1 MVVMIVLLPALPQLN
16 SYSKNLM
23 LLEDDKLKGCYS
35 RIKIGFPRLLM
46 FTFCTE
52 DVVTVCAS

>member
-1 MVVMIVLLPALPQLN
+1 MIVLHPALPYIKQLN
-16 SYSKNLM
+16 NYSKNLM
-23 LLEDDKLKGCYS
+23 LLEDYS

-46 FTFCTE
+46 FTFRTK